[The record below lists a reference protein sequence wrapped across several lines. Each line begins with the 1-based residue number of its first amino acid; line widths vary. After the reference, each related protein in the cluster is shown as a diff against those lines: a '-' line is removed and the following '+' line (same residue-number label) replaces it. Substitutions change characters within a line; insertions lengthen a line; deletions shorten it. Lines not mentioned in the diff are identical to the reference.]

1 MLATTKADIP
11 VETVNYFLILHNS
24 QLNQWDSYMPCA
36 AMAHSTK
43 LLVGIPDQFRV
54 CPSCLIYQSSDY
66 RGKRTERQLKLERH
80 RSSALLSSETKS

>member
-11 VETVNYFLILHNS
+11 VETVNYFLILHDS

-43 LLVGIPDQFRV
+43 YL
-54 CPSCLIYQSSDY
+54 
-66 RGKRTERQLKLERH
+66 
-80 RSSALLSSETKS
+80 